1 MRDFELPPLD
11 SVRERGTGFGE
22 PTSGG
27 GGLELVVGVIG
38 AVAGV
43 SVEAVVGVVG
53 VREASVGIIREK
65 GRRG

>member
-1 MRDFELPPLD
+1 MRDFVLPPLD

-27 GGLELVVGVIG
+27 GLELV
-38 AVAGV
+38 AGV
-43 SVEAVVGVVG
+43 GGGGCSVEAVVGVGVG
-53 VREASVGIIREK
+53 VESAGIIREK